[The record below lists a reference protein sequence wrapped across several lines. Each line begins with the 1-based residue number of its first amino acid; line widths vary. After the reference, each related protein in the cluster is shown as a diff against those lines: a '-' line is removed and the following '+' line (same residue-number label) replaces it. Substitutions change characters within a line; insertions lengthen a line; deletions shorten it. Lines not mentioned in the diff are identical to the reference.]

1 MTAFAFSRHWPR
13 VLGKF
18 RLGGW
23 PLGTSD
29 RGGQDKSRKVRSVGC
44 VRNSAKSGLLANIA
58 SVSCNLGFSKTRYR
72 RSTFNTLQRIYE
84 R

>member
-1 MTAFAFSRHWPR
+1 MTAFAFSREWRR
-13 VLGKF
+13 VLRRF
-18 RLGGW
+18 RLTRW
-23 PLGTSD
+23 ALGTSD

-58 SVSCNLGFSKTRYR
+58 SVSCNLGFSITRYR

>member
-1 MTAFAFSRHWPR
+1 MTGIAICQEPLRAPGI
-13 VLGKF
+13 VKLGKWTL
-18 RLGGW
+18 R
-23 PLGTSD
+23 TSD
-29 RGGQDKSRKVRSVGC
+29 RRGQDKSRKVRSVGC

-58 SVSCNLGFSKTRYR
+58 SVSCNLGFSRTRYQ

>member
-1 MTAFAFSRHWPR
+1 MIGIAFCREPLR
-13 VLGKF
+13 VVGTVKLGKWAL
-18 RLGGW
+18 R
-23 PLGTSD
+23 PSD
-29 RGGQDKSRKVRSVGC
+29 RRWQDKSRKVRSVGC

-58 SVSCNLGFSKTRYR
+58 SVSCNLGFSRTRYR